1 MPPGAQRLSLFT
13 YWYPSTSL
21 AIIDDFRVHRDGA
34 CVAHARC
41 SGRGAL
47 TLSVGGAA
55 CACGARFAGPECETC
70 AHGFTGADCS
80 MRVEA
85 LVCPATD
92 AECVHGTRTADGN
105 CACNAEYGPRLNST
119 CFVEKKASTCAEGVA
134 LRQPSELDTLDKCLE
149 ACTYAPDACDAAI
162 WWPGE
167 PGQCADAPCRFR
179 RGACSPV
186 NATFPYG
193 ASHDLYLRR
202 SGPCA
207 S

>member
-1 MPPGAQRLSLFT
+1 MYNFDTFS
-13 YWYPSTSL
+13 
-21 AIIDDFRVHRDGA
+21 IHRDGA

-55 CACGARFAGPECETC
+55 CACHSHFTGPECETC

-92 AECVHGTRTADGN
+92 AECVHGNRTADGN
-105 CACNAEYGPRLNST
+105 CACNAEYGPRLNTT

-207 S
+207 YSLLFTLQEATPPNIAPRP